1 MADVPQS
8 SASLF
13 DQGQALFTKV
23 MSWYEWIPGS
33 LVGLLARFSM
43 FIVFWQSAR
52 TKVDGFSIAS
62 STYYLFQ
69 NEYNV
74 PLIPPDVAAV
84 MATISEHVFSV
95 LLLVGLA
102 SRLSAT
108 ALLFMT
114 LVIQLFVYPD
124 AWAVHSTWGVA
135 LLYIMAYG
143 PGALSLDHLVKGAL
157 GKE

>member
-8 SASLF
+8 SPSLF
-13 DQGQALFTKV
+13 DQGKNLFTKV
-23 MSWYEWIPGS
+23 ISLYEWIPAS
-33 LVGLLARFSM
+33 LVGVLARFSM

-52 TKVDGFSIAS
+52 TKVDGFTISP
-62 STYYLFQ
+62 STYYLFK

-74 PLIPPDVAAV
+74 PLIPSDVAAV
-84 MATISEHVFSV
+84 MATLSEHVFSV
-95 LLLVGLA
+95 LILVGLA

-114 LVIQLFVYPD
+114 LVIQLFVYPE
-124 AWAVHSTWGVA
+124 AWAVHSTWAVA

-143 PGALSLDHLVKGAL
+143 PGALSLDRLVKGAR
-157 GKE
+157 G